1 MRFSGELELHD
12 GIGRPES
19 VGEFLQY
26 RQILRPH
33 PALRFNRT
41 SPSASRPHSS
51 ARRSAGVIEWRA
63 GEFDADEL
71 ALTGPS
77 WQYIHIQVP
86 DFMVKAIWPDW
97 PEGDAEPADPRLEA
111 PSYSTP
117 YLHLMQDA
125 IRHFGLTE
133 LHQEKKDVL
142 SDWFRTQ
149 KIDGEPVSK
158 NLADA
163 MATLIRLPS
172 AQRGGAKRMLGPDL
186 RYNGQHR

>member
-1 MRFSGELELHD
+1 M
-12 GIGRPES
+12 
-19 VGEFLQY
+19 
-26 RQILRPH
+26 
-33 PALRFNRT
+33 
-41 SPSASRPHSS
+41 
-51 ARRSAGVIEWRA
+51 AR

-97 PEGDAEPADPRLEA
+97 PEVDAEPAVPHLEA

-172 AQRGGAKRMLGPDL
+172 AQRAGRSGCWAPICDTTVSTVEGA
-186 RYNGQHR
+186 